1 MTFSTCLQ
9 HVLNLLSVHIEMHG
23 NYNPKNQV
31 QHMTTVVKLKG
42 GSKICHILVCT
53 SGSIILAK

>member
-9 HVLNLLSVHIEMHG
+9 HVLNLLSVRIEMHG

-31 QHMTTVVKLKG
+31 QHMTTVVKLNG
-42 GSKICHILVCT
+42 GQKFVIF
-53 SGSIILAK
+53 